1 MVIPSYSQKKNIF
14 FSLIQIPFKR
24 FDVNLIAITAYMP
37 STALGCANARS
48 KPGYICL
55 DERFDRTNPHN
66 AQWEKSLGADVQDIN
81 TLSIQKPLIYYIN
94 IVL

>member
-66 AQWEKSLGADVQDIN
+66 VYLVIVTLPSATGNEKMFSE
-81 TLSIQKPLIYYIN
+81 S
-94 IVL
+94 